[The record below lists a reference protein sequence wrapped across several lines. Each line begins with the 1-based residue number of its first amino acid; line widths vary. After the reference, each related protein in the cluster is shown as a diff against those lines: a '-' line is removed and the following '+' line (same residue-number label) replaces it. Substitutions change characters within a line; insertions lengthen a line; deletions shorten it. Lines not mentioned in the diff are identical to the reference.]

1 MLPAQ
6 SPESR
11 TVARLQC
18 VIHLAVLSLRLHDL
32 FRQTDLDPDIRL
44 HLVSQQIDRRG
55 ADGQRKEAAR
65 ETPSLRLAIYR
76 SGSGSK
82 LRSVPCAI
90 SKTAARSFAVL
101 VHVIE
106 ERCSRLW
113 IGSTSNRLRPSTT
126 LDRAAFPLRL
136 FHLRLRVPGVASRG
150 VRQGST
156 FTKWLVDVLQR
167 GRKQTER

>member
-76 SGSGSK
+76 SGSGSE
-82 LRSVPCAI
+82 LRSVPCA
-90 SKTAARSFAVL
+90 TAKQPRDPSRFLFTSLRNAV
-101 VHVIE
+101 HGCGWD
-106 ERCSRLW
+106 R
-113 IGSTSNRLRPSTT
+113 RPI
-126 LDRAAFPLRL
+126 A
-136 FHLRLRVPGVASRG
+136 
-150 VRQGST
+150 
-156 FTKWLVDVLQR
+156 
-167 GRKQTER
+167 